1 MNILVNKREKHEKTT
16 GTFVKKK
23 KNQLSVSFVVARQ
36 RHLSLHL
43 REDPG
48 DGATVADA
56 EKDQPDQD

>member
-1 MNILVNKREKHEKTT
+1 MKSTKTT

-23 KNQLSVSFVVARQ
+23 KNQLSVNFVVARQ